1 MVTAPQ
7 LESTVLCVKG
17 GTRCGNVGSKRARRS
32 GLCNGER
39 HLNRTI
45 VHCSTK
51 KEDHHASKL
60 QPAAISPGFA
70 ILAACEPQCA

>member
-1 MVTAPQ
+1 M
-7 LESTVLCVKG
+7 S
-17 GTRCGNVGSKRARRS
+17 
-32 GLCNGER
+32 GER
-39 HLNRTI
+39 ERAGEDVGRDARELNRTI

-70 ILAACEPQCA
+70 ILAACEAIENHELDYPDRDRPEIVQDG